1 MIIFKSGF
9 HNYHHVFPWDY
20 KTSELGIYWCNTATA
35 FIDFF
40 SWLGWA
46 TDLKTASEDLIRN
59 RIRRTGD
66 GTHKYSNLKTKEEK
80 IMAYVKDRTVD
91 ENGNH
96 IHHEEDMIWGW
107 DDKALSEDDKK
118 FVSILGR
125 STARQVL

>member
-1 MIIFKSGF
+1 
-9 HNYHHVFPWDY
+9 
-20 KTSELGIYWCNTATA
+20 
-35 FIDFF
+35 
-40 SWLGWA
+40 
-46 TDLKTASEDLIRN
+46 
-59 RIRRTGD
+59 
-66 GTHKYSNLKTKEEK
+66 
-80 IMAYVKDRTVD
+80 MAYVKDRTVD